1 MINIVNIVY
10 VPSLI
15 QQKVLFL
22 NLCSNVLHHDIVAKT
37 EFLTYFL
44 CSTFLLIVMMLFR
57 PPKTKHRTSNQSKL
71 LPW

>member
-15 QQKVLFL
+15 QQKVLFP
-22 NLCSNVLHHDIVAKT
+22 NLSANVLHRDIVAKT

-44 CSTFLLIVMMLFR
+44 CSTFVIDSDDALSS
-57 PPKTKHRTSNQSKL
+57 PKNQASHIKSK
-71 LPW
+71 

>member
-37 EFLTYFL
+37 KFLTYFL
-44 CSTFLLIVMMLFR
+44 CSTFFIDSDDALSS
-57 PPKTKHRTSNQSKL
+57 PKNQASHIKSK
-71 LPW
+71 